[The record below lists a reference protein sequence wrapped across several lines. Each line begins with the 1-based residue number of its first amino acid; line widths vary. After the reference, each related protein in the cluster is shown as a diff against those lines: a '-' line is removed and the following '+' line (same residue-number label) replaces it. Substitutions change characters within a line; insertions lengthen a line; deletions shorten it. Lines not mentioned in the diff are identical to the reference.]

1 MSAEELLK
9 AQVAA
14 ADQAA
19 LTKAFNAA
27 KRDDVKGLMK
37 AQKEGRTYEYME
49 KWIPPDV
56 KRRLSEERKKAPKLR
71 PRRVNRAG
79 NRAPQKQAAKS
90 GGRRNDG
97 TSPVEL
103 SEASLLA
110 FLANEKTGKL
120 SPAQALARDSAS
132 QVSPYSMDG
141 NTKKQQR
148 TLVENKLPCQNRT
161 NSKISSS
168 KSSAKEAPMV
178 RATPSLLNDRENI
191 HPTSIR
197 SGAKGNNATTS
208 LSSTKTNLKPIRN
221 EKNSIT
227 RDPLSSL
234 KARRTDQN
242 NRNVASTSNEW
253 SGSKEVTETRTN
265 LRKVDKSSPYLSST
279 PSNTKEAKAVDPTS
293 VTDGDDGKYP
303 SFIGGVKLRPVKSV
317 KELSPVRSSGP
328 KTSPQSFSQSTG
340 ASSIPGKDKKNVRCG
355 AVSRSKNFEA
365 VASPVKKKEI
375 VSSPSISSPHLKTS
389 VEEVEATVVPPL
401 TSFEKKEVKS
411 KNFEAVA
418 SLVKKK
424 EIVSS
429 PIISSLPLK
438 TSVEEVE
445 ATVVPP
451 LISSFEKKEVKSKN
465 FEAVASPK
473 KKEIVSSPSIS
484 SLPLKTSVEEVEAT
498 VVPPLTSF
506 EKKEVK
512 SKNFEAVAS
521 PVKKKEI
528 VSSPSISSLPLKTSV
543 EEVEATVVPPLT
555 SFKKDSSA
563 SIEKSP
569 IGDDGSKELE
579 MAKYK
584 TSIQDDTTPRVK
596 LSPLTSTPLAQ
607 DHMPISST
615 KVKNTNELLENKL
628 KVTEIIPGIED
639 SAAEE
644 QLLTPLLQTKAEKD
658 KTPSA
663 STTLNISEPIE
674 GLEVT
679 ECTTNME
686 ENVVVTID
694 PKFTAAPLS
703 MSENIDN
710 TEIENKKEM
719 RTTKLGRLSAFFG
732 RLLRFGKQ
740 KKVPPSAER
749 DEISNPST
757 NTNSSAA
764 QDSSSQEND
773 TVVETKCTTDIANT
787 MEQTPSI
794 EITTHNASGSLK
806 SGKKRKKTAKRRK
819 STVDNESETASGV
832 VPHTTETGSS
842 SKSRKRMWLFGG
854 KKAAKQSAKKR
865 KVKLMCSEDIGS
877 ITATTELR
885 DGEMTTTTNDEEDP
899 SAIPFADAPHD
910 ASLHSKKKKKISVFN
925 RSDKRRKVLKIREEG
940 GSAGCCSTNENST
953 TATTDVT
960 TSDIQLSSS
969 KATIT
974 KAASSKLIGKQ
985 NDLKMKR
992 GKGRENQS
1000 SVKPI
1005 AKKAVAPATN
1015 VPLPVDT
1022 AENTSSACIVFSS
1035 ESTSAAT
1042 TTLKSKK
1049 KRKMKQNVKKSSKIK
1064 KRTPTIQQLSSSKL
1078 ASIAENALSKFLGE
1092 AKPKTITAQER
1103 IAREQAAFERT
1114 QQQHKAFLLLPPVG
1128 LLGLRHM
1135 KVASPQASVQKD
1147 SAMALNRQSFR
1158 RRVGIERRASKHHCI
1173 TEMFCEVHVRMWYG
1187 HEDDASSS
1195 VWATQYAFLKLT
1207 EGVLWMGKAGAVMK
1221 EVALISKTCTFSHI
1235 QYVEDEDGKE
1245 CVLVIIDDSGSC
1257 NGSKRY
1263 IQLCARTTEETNEF
1277 HQLLC
1282 LSNGC

>member
-132 QVSPYSMDG
+132 HVSPYSMDG

-197 SGAKGNNATTS
+197 SGTKGNNATTS

-234 KARRTDQN
+234 KARKTDQN

-265 LRKVDKSSPYLSST
+265 LRRVDKSSPYLSST

-293 VTDGDDGKYP
+293 VTDGEDGKYP

-317 KELSPVRSSGP
+317 KELSPPRSSGP

-424 EIVSS
+424 EIVLS
-429 PIISSLPLK
+429 PI
-438 TSVEEVE
+438 
-445 ATVVPP
+445 
-451 LISSFEKKEVKSKN
+451 
-465 FEAVASPK
+465 
-473 KKEIVSSPSIS
+473 
-484 SLPLKTSVEEVEAT
+484 
-498 VVPPLTSF
+498 
-506 EKKEVK
+506 
-512 SKNFEAVAS
+512 
-521 PVKKKEI
+521 
-528 VSSPSISSLPLKTSV
+528 ISSLPLKTSV

-658 KTPSA
+658 KTPSV

-832 VPHTTETGSS
+832 VPHTTETDSS

-865 KVKLMCSEDIGS
+865 KVKFMCSEDIGS

-899 SAIPFADAPHD
+899 SAIPFADTPHD

-1005 AKKAVAPATN
+1005 AKKAVTPATN

-1022 AENTSSACIVFSS
+1022 AENTSSACIVLSS
-1035 ESTSAAT
+1035 GSTSAAT

-1064 KRTPTIQQLSSSKL
+1064 KRTSTIQQLSSSKL

-1173 TEMFCEVHVRMWYG
+1173 TEIFCEVHVRMWYG

>member
-132 QVSPYSMDG
+132 HVSPYSMDG

-197 SGAKGNNATTS
+197 SGTKGNNATTS

-234 KARRTDQN
+234 KARKTDQN

-265 LRKVDKSSPYLSST
+265 LRRVDKSSPYLSST

-293 VTDGDDGKYP
+293 VTDGEDGKYP

-317 KELSPVRSSGP
+317 KELSPPRSSGP

-424 EIVSS
+424 EIVLS

-451 LISSFEKKEVKSKN
+451 LIS
-465 FEAVASPK
+465 
-473 KKEIVSSPSIS
+473 
-484 SLPLKTSVEEVEAT
+484 
-498 VVPPLTSF
+498 SF

-658 KTPSA
+658 KTPSV

-832 VPHTTETGSS
+832 VPHTTETDSS

-865 KVKLMCSEDIGS
+865 KVKFMCSEDIGS

-899 SAIPFADAPHD
+899 SAIPFADTPHD

-1005 AKKAVAPATN
+1005 AKKAVTPATN

-1022 AENTSSACIVFSS
+1022 AENTSSACIVLSS
-1035 ESTSAAT
+1035 GSTSAAT

-1064 KRTPTIQQLSSSKL
+1064 KRTSTIQQLSSSKL

-1173 TEMFCEVHVRMWYG
+1173 TEIFCEVHVRMWYG